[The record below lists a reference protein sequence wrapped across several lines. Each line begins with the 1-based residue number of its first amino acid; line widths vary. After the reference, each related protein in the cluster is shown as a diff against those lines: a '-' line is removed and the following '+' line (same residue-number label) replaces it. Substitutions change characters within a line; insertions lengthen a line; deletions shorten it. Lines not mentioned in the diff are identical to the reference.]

1 MSLQTQRRTKTT
13 AQTAFPKNGKGD
25 SPPSAQSAPIAETAP
40 ETIEIQLAGW
50 TITIDNDGDA
60 ERIAEHEWKVG
71 TFAGVRRIYKEHPI
85 PQLLTG
91 FLLGVDPTVFV
102 DQKRDYTYNFQKQNL
117 FIYRPKETTN

>member
-1 MSLQTQRRTKTT
+1 MSNTQRGIVHGPRKNRQA
-13 AQTAFPKNGKGD
+13 AQTAFPKNGKSY
-25 SPPSAQSAPIAETAP
+25 SPPIAETAP

-71 TFAGVRRIYKEHPI
+71 TFAGVRRIYKEHPV

-91 FLLGVDPTVFV
+91 FLLGADPTVFV
-102 DQKRDYTYNFQKQNL
+102 EIKKPWSYNHSKKNL
-117 FIYRPKETTN
+117 FIYCSKVTA